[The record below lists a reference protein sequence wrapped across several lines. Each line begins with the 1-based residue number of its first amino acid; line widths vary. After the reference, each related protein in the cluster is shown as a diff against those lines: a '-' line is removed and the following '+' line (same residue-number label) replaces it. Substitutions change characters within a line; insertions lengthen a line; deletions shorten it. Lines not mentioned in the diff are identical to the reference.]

1 MNMTLL
7 LQQCKMIESVE
18 NNRVTKEFF
27 LGVCFVKET
36 RWYFKVARMPRICCG
51 SLILRSDCFLSLCSC
66 WRMYVGLLG
75 SEPDHIKHFCCTVSR
90 RDVRDIKT
98 ETRDVRDIKTDET
111 PLSFS
116 HGCSWPVCTC
126 ISEWNMIF
134 KKNKYSRI
142 LSTRIRCDGGAVSWV
157 IFWSVD
163 VVRVPPFLLK
173 YTPEVWRTAGR
184 FVWVLMMETRSGQ
197 VRVGISASVSSLV
210 FFSKVMKFSAFFISL
225 SIYDI
230 SPL

>member
-18 NNRVTKEFF
+18 NNRVTKEIF

-134 KKNKYSRI
+134 KKNKCKQDEFSVAQVPLFRLKNSMQLYVVEWI
-142 LSTRIRCDGGAVSWV
+142 VKLVNDG
-157 IFWSVD
+157 D
-163 VVRVPPFLLK
+163 
-173 YTPEVWRTAGR
+173 
-184 FVWVLMMETRSGQ
+184 
-197 VRVGISASVSSLV
+197 
-210 FFSKVMKFSAFFISL
+210 
-225 SIYDI
+225 
-230 SPL
+230 